1 MRSTAGSRMIVL
13 MMWLAIAAAIPECPA
28 QSDPA
33 QKPDEAGAGW
43 VAAGTITGF
52 DSHIYSLAFGPGS
65 ILVSGDAR
73 FVRVWNVE
81 TKLELPFYKPPLKDA
96 TAITAITYSPNDD
109 WVSFRGPN
117 DLHLASGERCIKDGR
132 PVDYGH
138 GTRGDGISPFAIASD
153 GKTYA
158 RRSLTGNK
166 DVVDVYLYDFR
177 SNPIQNMR
185 LASCRG
191 HTGPV
196 ECAAFAPN
204 RKLLAT
210 GSQDKTVRLW
220 DPATGQSLA
229 ILAGHTDEVSVVEF
243 SPDGRLLATGGK
255 DGRIQFWDVATRTE
269 RGMIQG
275 KTAIRCLSFA
285 PDSKSLA
292 AGDDE
297 GLLRIVNVE
306 AAKTSAVKTD
316 HAGTV
321 FCVAFSRTGDVLA
334 SAGQDK
340 QIRLWKKPSR

>member
-1 MRSTAGSRMIVL
+1 MRSTAASRMVVL
-13 MMWLAIAAAIPECPA
+13 WMWFAIAAPIPQCPA
-28 QSDPA
+28 QSEPA
-33 QKPDEAGAGW
+33 QKGDEAGAGW

-65 ILVSGDAR
+65 ILVSGDAK
-73 FVRVWNVE
+73 FVRVWNIE
-81 TKLELPFYKPPLKDA
+81 TKQELPFFKPPLKFA
-96 TAITAITYSPNDD
+96 TAITAITYSSNDD

-117 DLHLASGERCIKDGR
+117 DLHLATGERCIKDGR
-132 PVDYGH
+132 PVDYGY

-166 DVVDVYLYDFR
+166 DVVDVFLYDFG
-177 SNPIQNMR
+177 SNPAQVMR
-185 LASCRG
+185 VASCRG

-220 DPATGQSLA
+220 DPATGQPVATLA
-229 ILAGHTDEVSVVEF
+229 SHTDEVSVVEF
-243 SPDGRLLATGGK
+243 SPDGRLLATAGK
-255 DGRIQFWDVATRTE
+255 DGRIRFWDVATRTD
-269 RGMIQG
+269 RGIVQG

-292 AGDDE
+292 VGDDE

-306 AAKTSAVKTD
+306 DAKTIAVKTD
-316 HAGTV
+316 HAGTI
-321 FCVAFSRTGDVLA
+321 FCVAFSRSGDLLA

-340 QIRLWKKPSR
+340 VIRLWKKPSP